1 MNVNKTMLINRR
13 RKIIKIIW
21 IFVGILGIIGMVGFT
36 LIPLFQAL

>member
-1 MNVNKTMLINRR
+1 MLINRR

-36 LIPLFQAL
+36 IIPLFQSM